1 MKRFFAGTMFQGNR
15 GRLRMVIA
23 VLGGAVLAGSILD
36 AVVVLRQEV
45 RQEDRAEAAPM
56 AVADSKF
63 RFRPHPAPR
72 ALPSIAFEDEKG
84 TPLTLAHFR
93 GKVLLLNIWATW
105 CPPCRKEMPSLD
117 RLQQQLGGPDFEV
130 VALSIDHEGVSV
142 VKRFFKEIDIR
153 ALAIYNDKTVRAG
166 LDLGAVGIPT
176 TLLIDRSG
184 REIGRVAG
192 PAEWDS
198 PEAVE
203 TIQRYLIPAA

>member
-1 MKRFFAGTMFQGNR
+1 MAI
-15 GRLRMVIA
+15 V
-23 VLGGAVLAGSILD
+23 VLGGAVLAGSILG
-36 AVVVLRQEV
+36 AVVALRQEAKP
-45 RQEDRAEAAPM
+45 EDQAVAAP
-56 AVADSKF
+56 VAIAESKF
-63 RFRPHPAPR
+63 HFRAHPTPH

-84 TPLTLAHFR
+84 SSLTLAHFR